1 MRDSLEIQLDVE
13 DSRNGSAKEHE
24 AKTIAKGP
32 RAKWLSSKRFPIPMI
47 SLAANEKLQASRLR
61 MMQRLG
67 INESIIR
74 RPESI
79 FSDSSQLMSVNSSS
93 VRARSSCNNLCSE
106 TKLELEKKKFNH

>member
-1 MRDSLEIQLDVE
+1 MRDSLIQLDVE
-13 DSRNGSAKEHE
+13 DSRNGPAKEHE

-32 RAKWLSSKRFPIPMI
+32 RAKSLSSKRFPIPMI
-47 SLAANEKLQASRLR
+47 SLAANETLRASRLR

-79 FSDSSQLMSVNSSS
+79 FSDSSQLMSVNQVQSEL
-93 VRARSSCNNLCSE
+93 VRPAIIFVAKRNWN
-106 TKLELEKKKFNH
+106 